1 MHDEHPGDTSAG
13 PAETA
18 AETVGNG
25 GGIERKSA
33 SADPFGR
40 RRSIFL
46 KFLGIG
52 IVLGLPLVGLTFLL
66 MLDTESG
73 TGLIPCQGKI
83 RYYEKSVSGGYVQ
96 TKWLEGT
103 KTAVGSHGQLD
114 AQGRFTLTTNGQ
126 PGAPVG
132 EHRIAVMVFS
142 DDEERRPLVPKHYT
156 SVDTTP
162 LMINVQPHRTG
173 QPNVFTLFI
182 TNDPPVIAPQV
193 EAATP

>member
-73 TGLIPCQGKI
+73 TGLIPCQGMI
-83 RYYEKSVSGGYVQ
+83 RYYEKSLAIKLKTLGAEHPSFATTYHLIGVSFYNKGEKRTAMRYLLKAKAIRLKRLGPNHPH
-96 TKWLEGT
+96 TKLT
-103 KTAVGSHGQLD
+103 
-114 AQGRFTLTTNGQ
+114 QGWIDGLNS
-126 PGAPVG
+126 
-132 EHRIAVMVFS
+132 E
-142 DDEERRPLVPKHYT
+142 
-156 SVDTTP
+156 
-162 LMINVQPHRTG
+162 
-173 QPNVFTLFI
+173 
-182 TNDPPVIAPQV
+182 
-193 EAATP
+193 